1 MKTTFQ
7 KGLVIVTAVLF
18 VASVIALGAVGLS
31 DDSAAA
37 GNYDIECVRI
47 SQGDYF
53 NGKTDVITYR
63 VYVNAAGIENNLTKR
78 VVYNQ
83 YKLKDLNDVNK
94 LKFVGRKTEDRVA
107 LIKDKDVN
115 ISELKKIPG
124 NSEEYRYY
132 FEINTK
138 VNSAFRFEVVYEDTT
153 NTGEGKNE
161 ASSFAK
167 TLFVTLID
175 NIAPKVTYSQMWSSG
190 RCKLDLTVTDEK
202 LLCNAS
208 GIKEVKLFSKRENG
222 GYTLVDGSEKNC
234 DGVNSY
240 KYTVYV
246 DYGKVD
252 YYYQAVDNA
261 GNDSGKKLLC
271 SFTSQTYDEVAEANI
286 NNALA
291 DMGKGGYNNYLL
303 QEATNA
309 FTDYNTV
316 IKNADSTEEQKQEAL
331 KYLKEVYGKY
341 LKAKENKDNGVMDV
355 KVEVIN
361 GDYLSN
367 FTVENASHAFFFVPA
382 GDEVEL
388 VLTLARYDFN
398 KYEKAELLRAT
409 GMEKADELYVV
420 NVRAR
425 SDELTDGYHNEEL
438 TTPMLLRFDALE
450 KAKNVKATQAV
461 KLLNGET
468 TYYDC
473 QVIKY
478 ADGTYAVAVMR
489 SAGEVNI
496 LVEKESNDLL
506 WLLWF
511 ALIPLFIG
519 LAFLGYYLVKS
530 RKIKAKNGLTEQKV
544 NTEQSANDKKE

>member
-1 MKTTFQ
+1 MKTTFR
-7 KGLVIVTAVLF
+7 KGLVIVTAILF
-18 VASVIALGAVGLS
+18 VVSVIALGAVGLS

-37 GNYDIECVRI
+37 GDYDINCVRV

-53 NGKTDVITYR
+53 NAETGVTYR
-63 VYVNAAGIENNLTKR
+63 IYVNAAGIENNLTKR

-83 YKLKDLNDVNK
+83 YKLKDLNDVNN
-94 LKFVGRKTEDRVA
+94 LKFVGRKTEDRDA
-107 LIKDKDVN
+107 LIEDKVVN
-115 ISELKKIPG
+115 ISELKKIPD
-124 NSEEYRYY
+124 NSDRFRYY
-132 FEINTK
+132 FEIKTT

-153 NTGEGKNE
+153 NTGDEEE
-161 ASSFAK
+161 ASSFADP
-167 TLFVTLID
+167 LFVTLID

-190 RCKLDLTVTDEK
+190 RCKLDLTVTDER

-222 GYTLVDGSEKNC
+222 GFTIVDGSEKNC
-234 DGVNSY
+234 DGVDSY

-261 GNDSGKKLLC
+261 GNDSGKTLLC

-291 DMGKGGYNNYLL
+291 DMGKGGYSDYLL

-309 FTDYNTV
+309 FTDYNTI
-316 IKNADSTEEQKQEAL
+316 IKNVGSTEEQKQEAL
-331 KYLKEVYGKY
+331 KYLKEVYEKY

-355 KVEVIN
+355 KIEVIS

-530 RKIKAKNGLTEQKV
+530 RKIKAQNGLTEQKV

>member
-7 KGLVIVTAVLF
+7 KGLVIATAILF

-31 DDSAAA
+31 DESAAA
-37 GNYDIECVRI
+37 GNYDIECVRV

-53 NGKTDVITYR
+53 NGNTDVTYR

-107 LIKDKDVN
+107 LIEDKVVY
-115 ISELKKIPG
+115 ISELKKIPD
-124 NSEEYRYY
+124 NSDRFRYY

-153 NTGEGKNE
+153 NTGEGKKE
-161 ASSFAK
+161 SSSFAD

-175 NIAPKVTYSQMWSSG
+175 NTAPKVTCSQMWSSG

-222 GYTLVDGSEKNC
+222 GFTLVDGSEKNC

-261 GNDSGKKLLC
+261 GNDSGKILLC

-355 KVEVIN
+355 KIEVIN

>member
-7 KGLVIVTAVLF
+7 KGLVIVTAILF

-31 DDSAAA
+31 DESAAA
-37 GNYDIECVRI
+37 GNYDIECVCV
-47 SQGDYF
+47 SQGDF
-53 NGKTDVITYR
+53 NGKTDVTYR

-107 LIKDKDVN
+107 LIEDKVVN
-115 ISELKKIPG
+115 ISELKEISD
-124 NSEEYRYY
+124 NSDRFRYY

-138 VNSAFRFEVVYEDTT
+138 ENSAFRFEVVYEDTT
-153 NTGEGKNE
+153 NTGEGKKE
-161 ASSFAK
+161 ASSFAD

-175 NIAPKVTYSQMWSSG
+175 NIAPKVTYSAMWSSG

-222 GYTLVDGSEKNC
+222 GFTLVDGSEKNC

-261 GNDSGKKLLC
+261 GNDSGKILLC

-341 LKAKENKDNGVMDV
+341 LKAKENKDNGVTDV
-355 KVEVIN
+355 KIEVIN

>member
-1 MKTTFQ
+1 M
-7 KGLVIVTAVLF
+7 
-18 VASVIALGAVGLS
+18 
-31 DDSAAA
+31 
-37 GNYDIECVRI
+37 
-47 SQGDYF
+47 
-53 NGKTDVITYR
+53 
-63 VYVNAAGIENNLTKR
+63 
-78 VVYNQ
+78 
-83 YKLKDLNDVNK
+83 
-94 LKFVGRKTEDRVA
+94 
-107 LIKDKDVN
+107 
-115 ISELKKIPG
+115 
-124 NSEEYRYY
+124 
-132 FEINTK
+132 
-138 VNSAFRFEVVYEDTT
+138 
-153 NTGEGKNE
+153 
-161 ASSFAK
+161 
-167 TLFVTLID
+167 
-175 NIAPKVTYSQMWSSG
+175 
-190 RCKLDLTVTDEK
+190 
-202 LLCNAS
+202 
-208 GIKEVKLFSKRENG
+208 
-222 GYTLVDGSEKNC
+222 
-234 DGVNSY
+234 
-240 KYTVYV
+240 
-246 DYGKVD
+246 
-252 YYYQAVDNA
+252 
-261 GNDSGKKLLC
+261 
-271 SFTSQTYDEVAEANI
+271 
-286 NNALA
+286 
-291 DMGKGGYNNYLL
+291 
-303 QEATNA
+303 
-309 FTDYNTV
+309 
-316 IKNADSTEEQKQEAL
+316 
-331 KYLKEVYGKY
+331 YGKY
-341 LKAKENKDNGVMDV
+341 LKAKENKDNGVTDV

-438 TTPMLLRFDALE
+438 TTPMLLRFDTLE

>member
-7 KGLVIVTAVLF
+7 KGLVIVTAILF

-37 GNYDIECVRI
+37 GNYDIECVCV

-53 NGKTDVITYR
+53 NGNTEVTYR

-107 LIKDKDVN
+107 LIEDKVVN
-115 ISELKKIPG
+115 ISELKKIPD
-124 NSEEYRYY
+124 NSDRFRYY

-153 NTGEGKNE
+153 NTGEGKKE
-161 ASSFAK
+161 AD

-246 DYGKVD
+246 DYGKVN

-261 GNDSGKKLLC
+261 GNDSGKILLC

-341 LKAKENKDNGVMDV
+341 LKAKENKDNGVTDV
-355 KVEVIN
+355 KIEVIN

-530 RKIKAKNGLTEQKV
+530 RKIKAKNGSTEQKV